1 MNKER
6 GREIRKPDRYKGS
19 DKKEGRSGGGEEEVR
34 QGLREAEKAVR
45 QGYRRED

>member
-19 DKKEGRSGGGEEEVR
+19 DKKEGRSRGGDEEIR

-45 QGYRRED
+45 